1 MLSESNHCAIWP
13 DCPASHNVLLPSNL
27 IRRVVSERAGG
38 EYQISVQAVIS
49 TQGLGEAERARLTTW
64 LVDQRLQGNDCPV
77 VTMNVIEIAVARR
90 FLPVNERAERLLRF
104 VDRKSASVGTPVMV
118 GMDALMAWSE
128 STTPE
133 DVEYFIR
140 YLAKNAWLSAERTA
154 SNGFR
159 LIVSMDGH
167 SRLADRATSVDT
179 SQVFIAMWF
188 DSSMDEPYRNGV
200 APAVRDAGYNPLR
213 IDQKE
218 HINKIDDEIIGE
230 IRRSKFLIADFTQG
244 NDGAR
249 GGVYY
254 EAGFAH
260 GLGLPVIFTCRD
272 NALESLHFDTNHYNH
287 IVWTDSADLREN
299 LTQRILAVI
308 GTGPAAR
315 QQS

>member
-1 MLSESNHCAIWP
+1 MSSQSNNCVIWP
-13 DCPASHNVLLPSNL
+13 DFEASYNVLPLDL
-27 IRRVVSERAGG
+27 MRGVVSERAGG
-38 EYQISVQAVIS
+38 EYRISMQAALSVQRLS
-49 TQGLGEAERARLTTW
+49 DAERARLTTW
-64 LVDQRLQGNDCPV
+64 LVDQRLQGNEWPV
-77 VTMNVIEIAVARR
+77 VTVDIVEDAISRR
-90 FLPVNERAERLLRF
+90 PLTTYDRAERLIRL
-104 VDRKSASVGTPVMV
+104 VDRKSESVGTAVTV
-118 GMDALMAWSE
+118 STDALMAWSE
-128 STTPE
+128 STNRE

-167 SRLADRATSVDT
+167 SRLADRAASVDT
-179 SQVFIAMWF
+179 FQVFIAMWF

-218 HINKIDDEIIGE
+218 HINKIDDEIIAE

-260 GLGLPVIFTCRD
+260 GLGLPVIFMCRD

-287 IVWTDSADLREN
+287 IVWTDSADLREK